1 MVDGNLTWRDRC
13 VAVLHLGGCAY
24 GVLLAVTVA
33 AWVTD
38 VGLGTISYPIVLPIA
53 GLGLLEALVGALG
66 MAVASRTLLRSIGQR
81 RTTEGLLPV
90 VNAVLRT
97 MAMHAYAGAMT
108 ARGVLD
114 GARGRRSSF
123 SRTPKKAAGL
133 DGDGE
138 DPARMIG

>member
-1 MVDGNLTWRDRC
+1 M
-13 VAVLHLGGCAY
+13 
-24 GVLLAVTVA
+24 
-33 AWVTD
+33 
-38 VGLGTISYPIVLPIA
+38 
-53 GLGLLEALVGALG
+53 
-66 MAVASRTLLRSIGQR
+66 ASRTLLRSIGQR

-114 GARGRRSSF
+114 GARGRGSSF
-123 SRTPKKAAGL
+123 LRTPKKASGL
-133 DGDGE
+133 NGEGE